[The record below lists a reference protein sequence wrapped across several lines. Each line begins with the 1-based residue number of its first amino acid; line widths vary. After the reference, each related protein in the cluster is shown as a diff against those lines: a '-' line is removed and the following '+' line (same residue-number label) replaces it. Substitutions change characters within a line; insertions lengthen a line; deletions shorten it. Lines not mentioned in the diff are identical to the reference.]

1 MILFR
6 ILWVIDAIV
15 ALIVLYFFIIGLGD
29 GSVSS
34 YNSALWGGILAAL
47 AGILGG
53 SILLKNAGQ
62 LKMAKALLWVLAIP
76 ALLYGLFMLVAV
88 FSGAKWN

>member
-34 YNSALWGGILAAL
+34 YNSTLWGGILAAL

-53 SILLKNAGQ
+53 SILLKSAGQ
-62 LKMAKALLWVLAIP
+62 LKIAKALLWVLAIP
-76 ALLYGLFMLVAV
+76 ALLYGLFILVFV